1 MAGVIQTGLSLLA
14 RSKLAQTR
22 GTLHLSG
29 LHAPVEVIRD
39 RWGVPHIYGRGIHDV
54 LFAQGFVH
62 AQDRLWQME
71 FSRRLVAGRLS
82 EVVGQATV
90 PVDCW
95 LRILGLRRA
104 AEAALDLLRPDAR
117 AELDAYA
124 AGVNAF
130 IGRGKL
136 PIEFTLL
143 RYRPAPWTVT
153 DSLAWAK
160 MMSWNLSVNWETEI
174 LRAQLI
180 ARLGPARAAE
190 LEGGWLP
197 DWPTILPAEWR
208 AFSQVGSEALARAEA
223 ARPFVGPAP
232 QDGVGSNNW
241 VIAGSHTFTHKP
253 LLANDMH
260 LLMGIPSIWYENHLV
275 VQTGGPSTGSGAA
288 AERAVSGSNR
298 PSAGSGGELGR
309 AVSLSN
315 RPSTSSGGELEVTG
329 VTFPGIPYVVAGHN
343 AHVAWGFTNGFPD
356 VQDLYMEH
364 LRRTDDGRVHYEFRG
379 EWLDA
384 QVLQEEVRVKGAAP
398 ITQEVVITRHGPIIN
413 ALAPDFTGEQPLAL
427 CWTSSEP
434 DTLVHAIWGMNR
446 ARSCGEFR
454 EALRDWAAPVQNTV
468 YADTAGH
475 IGYSFPGKVPIRAKG
490 DGSVP
495 APGWT
500 GEYEW
505 VGYVP
510 FEELP
515 HLYDP
520 PAGYI
525 VTANNRVAGDDYPRF
540 IGHEYCMGDR
550 AQRITELI
558 EARDKI
564 NVAYVRRMHF
574 DLVSP
579 TARVIAGHISGLAC
593 DDAELMTVAKMMTGW
608 DGDLAADSPR
618 AAIYEVFMRRCIAL
632 LLRDKLGADLAARY
646 AGKGPT
652 PGLAASSFFGQRSWE
667 WLQKTLAL
675 PDSHWFDLGHGERR
689 DDIVR
694 LALRE
699 TIDFLKER
707 LGPASSDWAWGK
719 LHQIRFSHAVGQVP
733 ALAPLFNRGPF
744 PLGGDGNTVWATGS
758 GMAALGSDQVVG
770 PPFRHISDLGDWRD
784 SSGLLAPG
792 NSGQPGSRHYDDQIL
807 AWFLGEY
814 HPLLFTRADVERE
827 TAGRLTLMP

>member
-1 MAGVIQTGLSLLA
+1 MAGLIQTGLSLLA
-14 RSKLAQTR
+14 RTRLAQTR
-22 GTLHLSG
+22 GALRLPG

-39 RWGVPHIYGRGIHDV
+39 RWGVPHIYGRSIHDL
-54 LFAQGFVH
+54 LFAQGFIH

-71 FSRRLVAGRLS
+71 FNRRLVAGRLS
-82 EVVGQATV
+82 EVVGPATV

-104 AEAALDLLRPDAR
+104 AEAGLGLLRSDIR
-117 AELDAYA
+117 AELDAYV
-124 AGVNAF
+124 AGINAF

-143 RYRPAPWTVT
+143 RYRPEPWTIV

-160 MMSWNLSVNWETEI
+160 MMSWNLSINWETEI

-190 LEGGWLP
+190 LEGGWQP
-197 DWPTILPAEWR
+197 DWPVILPAEWR
-208 AFSQVGSEALARAEA
+208 AFREIGSAALARAEA
-223 ARPFVGPAP
+223 ARPFIGPAP

-241 VIAGSHTFTHKP
+241 VIAGSHTFSHKP

-260 LLMGIPSIWYENHLV
+260 LLMGIPCIWYENHLV
-275 VQTGGPSTGSGAA
+275 CT
-288 AERAVSGSNR
+288 NDD
-298 PSAGSGGELGR
+298 PSAGSRAGLDR
-309 AVSLSN
+309 AVSASN
-315 RPSTSSGGELEVTG
+315 YPSPGSGDELEATG
-329 VTFPGIPYVVAGHN
+329 VTLPGIPYVVAGHN

-364 LRRTDDGRVHYEFRG
+364 LRRTDDGRVQYEFRG

-384 QVLQEEVRVKGAAP
+384 QALREEVRVKGAAP
-398 ITQEVVITRHGPIIN
+398 VTQEVVITRHGPIIN

-427 CWTSSEP
+427 RWTSSEP
-434 DTLVHAIWGMNR
+434 DTLVHALWGMNR
-446 ARSCGEFR
+446 ARSCLELR
-454 EALRDWAAPVQNTV
+454 EALRDWAAPIQNTV
-468 YADTAGH
+468 YVDTAGH

-495 APGWT
+495 VPGWT

-525 VTANNRVAGDDYPRF
+525 VTANNRVADDDYPYF
-540 IGHEYCMGDR
+540 ISREYCMGDR

-564 NVAYVRRMHF
+564 NVAYVRRMQF
-574 DLVSP
+574 DLASP
-579 TARVIAGHISGLAC
+579 TARVIAGHIGRLTC
-593 DDAELMTVAKMMTGW
+593 DDAELLAVAKMMAAW
-608 DGDLAADSPR
+608 DGDLAADSPQ
-618 AAIYEVFMRRCIAL
+618 AAVYQVFMRRCLAL
-632 LLRDKLGADLAARY
+632 LLRDKLGPDLAACY

-652 PGLAASSFFGQRSWE
+652 PALADASFFGQRSWE

-675 PDSHWFDLGHGERR
+675 PDSPWFDLGHGERR
-689 DDIVR
+689 DDIIR

-699 TIDFLKER
+699 TVDFLKER
-707 LGPASSDWAWGK
+707 LGPASGDWAWGK

-758 GMAALGSDQVVG
+758 GMDTLGSDQVIG
-770 PPFRHISDLGDWRD
+770 PPFRHISDLGDWRN
-784 SSGLLAPG
+784 SAGLLAPG
-792 NSGQPGSRHYDDQIL
+792 NSGQPGSRHYDDQIGS
-807 AWFLGEY
+807 WFSGEY

-827 TAGRLTLMP
+827 AEARLTLNP

>member
-1 MAGVIQTGLSLLA
+1 
-14 RSKLAQTR
+14 LAQTR
-22 GTLHLSG
+22 GTLRLPG
-29 LHAPVEVIRD
+29 LHAPVEVLRD
-39 RWGVPHIYGRGIHDV
+39 RWGVPHIYGRGIHDL

-71 FSRRLVAGRLS
+71 FNRRLVAGRLS
-82 EVVGQATV
+82 EVVGQATA

-95 LRILGLRRA
+95 MRILGMRRA
-104 AEAALDLLRPDAR
+104 AEAGLGLLRGDIR
-117 AELDAYA
+117 AELDAYV
-124 AGVNAF
+124 AGINAF

-143 RYRPAPWTVT
+143 RYQPEPWAIA

-160 MMSWNLSVNWETEI
+160 MMSWTLSVNWESEI

-180 ARLGPARAAE
+180 ARLGPAHAAE

-208 AFSQVGSEALARAEA
+208 AFSEIGRAALARAEA

-241 VIAGSHTFTHKP
+241 VIAGARTFTHKP

-260 LLMGIPSIWYENHLV
+260 LLMAIPSIWYENHLV
-275 VQTGGPSTGSGAA
+275 VQTDAPSTGS
-288 AERAVSGSNR
+288 E
-298 PSAGSGGELGR
+298 GELD
-309 AVSLSN
+309 
-315 RPSTSSGGELEVTG
+315 VTG

-364 LRRTDDGRVHYEFRG
+364 LRRSDDGQVQYEFQG
-379 EWLDA
+379 EWRAA
-384 QVLQEEVRVKGAAP
+384 QVRREEVRVKGAAP
-398 ITQEVVITRHGPIIN
+398 ITQEVVSTRHGPIIN
-413 ALAPDFTGEQPLAL
+413 VLAPDFIGEQPLAL
-427 CWTSSEP
+427 RWTSSEP

-454 EALRDWAAPVQNTV
+454 EALRDWAAPAQNTV

-495 APGWT
+495 VPGWT

-525 VTANNRVAGDDYPRF
+525 VTANNRVAGADYPYF
-540 IGHEYCMGDR
+540 IGHEFCMGDR

-579 TARVIAGHISGLAC
+579 TARAIADHISGLVC

-608 DGDLAADSPR
+608 DGDLAADSPQ

-652 PGLAASSFFGQRSWE
+652 PGLAGSSFFGQRSWE
-667 WLQKTLAL
+667 WLQKTLAT

-689 DDIVR
+689 DDIIS

-699 TIDFLKER
+699 TVDFLKER

-719 LHQIRFSHAVGQVP
+719 LHQIRFSHTMGQVA

-744 PLGGDGNTVWATGS
+744 PLGGDGNTIWATGS

-770 PPFRHISDLGDWRD
+770 PPFRLIADLADWRD

-792 NSGQPGSRHYDDQIL
+792 NSGQPGSRHYDDQIG
-807 AWFLGEY
+807 AWFTGEY
-814 HPLLFTRADVERE
+814 HPLLFTRGDVERE
-827 TAGRLTLMP
+827 AVGRLTLMPR